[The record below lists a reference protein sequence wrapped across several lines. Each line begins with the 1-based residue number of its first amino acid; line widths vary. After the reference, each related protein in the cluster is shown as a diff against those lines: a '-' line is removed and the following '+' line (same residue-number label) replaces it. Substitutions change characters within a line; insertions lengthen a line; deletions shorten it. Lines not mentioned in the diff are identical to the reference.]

1 MRKSEVVILLSIYN
15 GAKFLDK
22 QLESLFKQKTNCNIT
37 IYYRDDGST
46 DESINIIN
54 LWKDRLS
61 MKECTSSRKCNLGP
75 ALSFWELL
83 TTAPE
88 ADFYAFC
95 DQDDIWYENK
105 IDKAVKT
112 IRNKKGPILYCS
124 DCEVINEKD
133 VVIKETYQN

>member
-54 LWKDRLS
+54 
-61 MKECTSSRKCNLGP
+61 
-75 ALSFWELL
+75 
-83 TTAPE
+83 
-88 ADFYAFC
+88 
-95 DQDDIWYENK
+95 
-105 IDKAVKT
+105 
-112 IRNKKGPILYCS
+112 
-124 DCEVINEKD
+124 
-133 VVIKETYQN
+133 

>member
-75 ALSFWELL
+75 ALSFGNYLL
-83 TTAPE
+83 
-88 ADFYAFC
+88 
-95 DQDDIWYENK
+95 QRQKRISM
-105 IDKAVKT
+105 
-112 IRNKKGPILYCS
+112 LL
-124 DCEVINEKD
+124 
-133 VVIKETYQN
+133 

>member
-61 MKECTSSRKCNLGP
+61 MKECTSSRKCKFLG
-75 ALSFWELL
+75 
-83 TTAPE
+83 
-88 ADFYAFC
+88 
-95 DQDDIWYENK
+95 I
-105 IDKAVKT
+105 
-112 IRNKKGPILYCS
+112 
-124 DCEVINEKD
+124 
-133 VVIKETYQN
+133 TYYSARSGFLCFL

>member
-37 IYYRDDGST
+37 INYRDDGST

-95 DQDDIWYENK
+95 DQDDIW
-105 IDKAVKT
+105 I
-112 IRNKKGPILYCS
+112 
-124 DCEVINEKD
+124 
-133 VVIKETYQN
+133 